1 MSRFIFVC
9 FLWLLGIV
17 GEEPVEDRLASR
29 GKCRQ
34 ILIENN
40 SVKIKFLNDED
51 AKIFAEDLKE
61 LIENN

>member
-1 MSRFIFVC
+1 MSRFFFVC

-17 GEEPVEDRLASR
+17 GEERVEDRIASR

-40 SVKIKFLNDED
+40 
-51 AKIFAEDLKE
+51 
-61 LIENN
+61 